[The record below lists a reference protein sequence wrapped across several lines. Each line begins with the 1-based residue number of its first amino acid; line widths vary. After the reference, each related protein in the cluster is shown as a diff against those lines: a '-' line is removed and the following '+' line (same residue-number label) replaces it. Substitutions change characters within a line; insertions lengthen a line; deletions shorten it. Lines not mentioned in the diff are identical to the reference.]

1 MSTEPTLRLVQP
13 TGAEIVASA
22 FHAFAR
28 RDKGALLV
36 LLDPQIEFRPV
47 NALGLTEGSGR
58 GHEAV
63 LLWMEGIDRAGTEPL
78 ASPRT
83 IEMVG
88 ADMVLAAGVLS
99 ERGLGG
105 GRFAASVA
113 WLFRVRDGLIVSA
126 FGYSSETAARRALH
140 DWG

>member
-1 MSTEPTLRLVQP
+1 VSTEPDLRLVQP
-13 TGAEIVASA
+13 TAGEIVASG
-22 FHAFAR
+22 FRAFAR
-28 RDKGALLV
+28 HDKRALLA
-36 LLDPQIEFRPV
+36 LLDPELEFRPV
-47 NALGLTEGSGR
+47 NALGLTEGTGR

-63 LLWMEGIDRAGTEPL
+63 LLWMAGIDRAGTEPL

-88 ADMVLAAGVLS
+88 ADVVLAAGVLS

-126 FGYSSETAARRALH
+126 FGYSSEAAARRALH
-140 DWG
+140 DWA